1 MQWRLPYFLHVAVC
15 LNSKLRQRQ
24 LGFDQ
29 ALWIR
34 ALRVSLGRKSTEG
47 NFEYILDVASFAR
60 PRLESCIL

>member
-29 ALWIR
+29 ARWIR
-34 ALRVSLGRKSTEG
+34 
-47 NFEYILDVASFAR
+47 VASFAGPKVDGR
-60 PRLESCIL
+60 KL